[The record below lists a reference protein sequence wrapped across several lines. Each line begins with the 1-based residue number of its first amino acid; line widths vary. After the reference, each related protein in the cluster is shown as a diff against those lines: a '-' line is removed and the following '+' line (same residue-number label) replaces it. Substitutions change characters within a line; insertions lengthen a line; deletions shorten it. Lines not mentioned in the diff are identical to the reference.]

1 MTASKTPGE
10 TNLTSLL
17 SALETRLHPETF
29 VFLTLPPSQP
39 PPSSLPIQM
48 SFREAEGLTVITT
61 EASAA
66 LHRLDYVFPCR
77 MITLDIHSSLA
88 AVGFIAVIATKLK
101 DLQIGV
107 NPVSGY
113 YHDHLFV
120 PVGMENEA
128 LEMLHAM
135 TVEAKVMAD
144 RETDTSS
151 SINEDDVRNIA
162 NERSISQGQHPD
174 SEN

>member
-17 SALETRLHPETF
+17 AALETRLHPDTF
-29 VFLTLPPSQP
+29 AFLTLPPSQQP
-39 PPSSLPIQM
+39 PPSLHIQM

-61 EASAA
+61 EASAT

-77 MITLDIHSSLA
+77 MITLDIHSSLE
-88 AVGFIAVIATKLK
+88 AVGFIAVVATKLK
-101 DLQIGV
+101 DMQIGV

-120 PVGMENEA
+120 PVGMENKA

-135 TVEAKVMAD
+135 TVEAKV
-144 RETDTSS
+144 
-151 SINEDDVRNIA
+151 DDVQHIA
-162 NERSISQGQHPD
+162 NEGSISQAQNPD